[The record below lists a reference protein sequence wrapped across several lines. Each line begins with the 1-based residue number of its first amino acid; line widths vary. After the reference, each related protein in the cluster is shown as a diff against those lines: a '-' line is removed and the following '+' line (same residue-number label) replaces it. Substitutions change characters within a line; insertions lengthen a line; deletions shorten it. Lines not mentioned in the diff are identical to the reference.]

1 MAAEREEID
10 TVLLVDDEEP
20 VRRTFQEW
28 LSGASLGCRVL
39 TAADAEAA
47 LLQAN
52 RHAIDLAV
60 LDWNLGAGTDGLQ
73 LLEDLTQFS
82 PDIVAILVTGFAHQA
97 TPLQA
102 MRMGVRD
109 YLDKNQD
116 LNRDTFLRAVRR
128 QLDRIRPAK
137 RVRRLHRQL
146 RDFRAAVEKVLPLIE
161 TTAALREPVPV
172 PEAVRGLF
180 RLLRRETHA
189 AAGVLL
195 ARGFDPVRSVETCRA
210 FTDQGKLVEGDLVPF
225 ARSLAGSVVGM
236 EQPCRV
242 DDLRRAASEGTLELQ
257 PFEHGH
263 TTFLGVPL
271 VVGLGLHVVLE
282 LFDRQADGRVVPF
295 TAEDQ
300 RLAAEIGSFGAELL
314 RHALAERQTTQVL
327 LDAVAAAL
335 AESETVV
342 RSLEPAPGPAPETRP
357 EDPPPEAVLDR
368 LRAGLT
374 GEAVGGADA
383 VRLAEAVRVLAVR
396 HGPRAVRYCIDLVE
410 RMRTL
415 LDEATGAAEGQS

>member
-1 MAAEREEID
+1 MAPERADID
-10 TVLLVDDEEP
+10 TILLVDDEEP

-28 LSGASLGCRVL
+28 LTGAALGCRVL

-146 RDFRAAVEKVLPLIE
+146 RDFRSAVEKVLPLIE

-180 RLLRRETHA
+180 RLLRRETRA

-195 ARGFDPVRSVETCRA
+195 ARSFDPVRSIETCRA
-210 FTDQGKLVEGDLVPF
+210 FTDQGELVEGDLVPF

-242 DDLRRAASEGTLELQ
+242 DDLSRAASEGTLELQ
-257 PFEHGH
+257 PFERGH

-271 VVGLGLHVVLE
+271 IVGLGLHVVLE

-295 TAEDQ
+295 SAEDQ

-314 RHALAERQTTQVL
+314 RHALTERQTTQVL

-335 AESETVV
+335 AESESVV
-342 RSLEPAPGPAPETRP
+342 RSLEPDPDPAAETRP

-374 GEAVGGADA
+374 GDAVSGGDA

-410 RMRTL
+410 RTRAL